1 MSPDLVTHPRS
12 DVRLRHY
19 WRLPASASLD
29 ASKYPSPVLKESH
42 MKQADE
48 VRTPWAQSS
57 RPASYGRARHG
68 TWRFLRHYLEM
79 LAAMFVGMVVL
90 GAAVRGVL
98 ALAGLEFP
106 AQYPELVALE
116 MAFDMSAGMVVWMR
130 HRGHGWA
137 STLEMAGAMFT
148 PAVVLFP
155 LLWLGVITGE
165 SLLLLE
171 HVAMFPLMFLVML
184 RRRGEYGGAPH
195 G

>member
-1 MSPDLVTHPRS
+1 MN
-12 DVRLRHY
+12 
-19 WRLPASASLD
+19 
-29 ASKYPSPVLKESH
+29 K
-42 MKQADE
+42 ADE
-48 VRTPWAQSS
+48 VRTPWAQSGS
-57 RPASYGRARHG
+57 RPASYGHARHS
-68 TWRFLRHYLEM
+68 TWRLLRHYLEM
-79 LAAMFVGMVVL
+79 LAAMFVGMVVV

-137 STLEMAGAMFT
+137 GTFEMAGAMFT
-148 PAVVLFP
+148 PAVVMFP

-165 SLLLLE
+165 SLLLWE

-184 RRRGEYGGAPH
+184 RRRSEYGGAPH